1 MRRFLSKYFDQVFK
15 GILGLCWG
23 FSFLCSFLI
32 VAILFKDTWAFFS
45 QVSIFDFFT
54 GTEWQPL
61 LEPKRFGVL
70 PLLAGTMHIVVGALL
85 IAMPV
90 SLLVA
95 IYLSEFASLRFRRWL
110 KPILEILAGIPTVV
124 YGYFALNFITPILQ
138 KVFPEMG
145 VFNSLSASIVV
156 AIMLIPMISSL
167 TDDALQAL
175 PSSLREGA
183 YALGTTSL
191 EVIKG
196 ILFPS
201 ISGRF
206 FAAIVLAV
214 SRAIGE
220 TMAVTLAA
228 GSSPNL
234 TWSPLESIQ
243 TLTSYIVQVSLG
255 DTPAGGIEYL
265 SCMAVAFVLFTLTLT
280 MNTLGAYWMH
290 RKGDMR
296 A

>member
-1 MRRFLSKYFDQVFK
+1 MTRAFSKYFDQVFK
-15 GILGLCWG
+15 WILGLCWG
-23 FSFLCSFLI
+23 FSFLCSALI
-32 VAILFKDTWAFFS
+32 VIILFKDTAAFFS
-45 QVSIFDFFT
+45 QVSFVEFFT

-61 LEPKRFGVL
+61 LEPKKFGVM
-70 PLLAGTMHIVVGALL
+70 PLFVGSLHIVVGSIL
-85 IAMPV
+85 IAMPI

-95 IYLSEFASLRFRRWL
+95 IYMSELSSSNIRRWL
-110 KPILEILAGIPTVV
+110 KPLLEILAGIPTVV

-138 KVFPEMG
+138 QFFPTMG
-145 VFNSLSASIVV
+145 VFNALSASIVV

-175 PSSLREGA
+175 PSSMREGA
-183 YALGTTSL
+183 YALGTTPL
-191 EVIKG
+191 EVVRG
-196 ILFPS
+196 ILFPA

-206 FAAIVLAV
+206 FAAVVLAV

-228 GSSPNL
+228 GASPNL
-234 TWSPLESIQ
+234 TLNPLESIQ

-265 SCMAVAFVLFTLTLT
+265 SCIAVAFVLFAVTLC
-280 MNTLGAYWMH
+280 MNSLGAYWMYK
-290 RKGDMR
+290 KGDTR
-296 A
+296 P